1 MAGFSDFDISPNLVQ
16 ALEKQGLTKPFEVQ
30 VETIPEAILGKD
42 ICCRAPTGSGKT
54 LAFGL
59 PLLARSKKATSKRP
73 TSLVLTPTRELAEQI
88 RNVLSPLAK
97 SIDRD
102 VISIYGG
109 TSYQPQLRGLKNGVD
124 IVVACPGRLLDLLD
138 RNSLSL
144 ENVDVVVVDEADRM
158 ADMGFIK
165 PLRSIL
171 DKCSTKCQTIL
182 FSATLDNEVSEIVR
196 VYQKNPVNISVGPKD
211 ISIDDMQHLFWSM
224 KNHGKTT
231 IAVEIISK
239 CGRSMLFCR
248 TRAGVDKLG
257 KKMYESGVSNST
269 LHGGLSQGQRD
280 RAMKEFSSG
289 KSIAL
294 ICTDVAA
301 RGIDIEGVNCVIHY
315 DPPENGKA
323 YKHRSGRTARAGSAG
338 LVVSLVQKS
347 QQKPY
352 AQIQREVGID
362 YRFKSPDIGS
372 LPQLDFEPGELNK
385 KGNPNKSRGS
395 SRRRRGGSSRRG
407 RGGPPKRGR
416 GGPPKRSGGGP
427 PKKSRGPPSKRSGG
441 GPPKKSRGPPPK
453 RSGGGPPKKGAGQRN
468 NNRTNRN
475 KN

>member
-1 MAGFSDFDISPNLVQ
+1 VAGFSDFDISPNLVQ

-54 LAFGL
+54 LAFGI
-59 PLLARSKKATSKRP
+59 PLLERSKKATSRHP
-73 TSLVLTPTRELAEQI
+73 TSLILTPTRELAEQI

-97 SIDRD
+97 SVDRD

-124 IVVACPGRLLDLLD
+124 VVVACPGRLIDLLD

-144 ENVDVVVVDEADRM
+144 DHVDLVVVDEADRM

-165 PLRSIL
+165 PVRTIL
-171 DKCSTKCQTIL
+171 SKCSKKCQTIL

-196 VYQKNPVNISVGPKD
+196 LYLKNPVNIGVGPKD
-211 ISIDDMQHLFWSM
+211 ISIDSMQHLFWSM
-224 KNHGKTT
+224 KDHGKVT
-231 IAVEIISK
+231 IAVEVISK

-280 RAMKEFSSG
+280 RSMKEFSSG

-315 DPPENGKA
+315 DPPEDGKA
-323 YKHRSGRTARAGSAG
+323 YKHRSGRTARAGSDG
-338 LVVSLVQKS
+338 LVISFVQKS
-347 QQKPY
+347 QQKSY
-352 AQIQREVGID
+352 AQIQKQVGIN

-395 SRRRRGGSSRRG
+395 KRRRSG
-407 RGGPPKRGR
+407 RGGPPR
-416 GGPPKRSGGGP
+416 RSGGG
-427 PKKSRGPPSKRSGG
+427 GPPRRSGG
-441 GPPKKSRGPPPK
+441 GGPPR
-453 RSGGGPPKKGAGQRN
+453 RSGGGGPPRRSGGGGPPRRSGGGGKRN
-468 NNRTNRN
+468 NNRS

>member
-1 MAGFSDFDISPNLVQ
+1 VAGFSDFDISPNLVQ

-30 VETIPEAILGKD
+30 VETIPEAMLGKD

-59 PLLARSKKATSKRP
+59 PLLERSKKAKSKHP
-73 TSLVLTPTRELAEQI
+73 TSLILTPTRELAEQI

-97 SIDRD
+97 SVDRD

-109 TSYQPQLRGLKNGVD
+109 TPYQPQLRGLKNGVD

-138 RNSLSL
+138 RDSLSL
-144 ENVDVVVVDEADRM
+144 EHVDVVVVDEADRM

-165 PLRSIL
+165 PVRSIL
-171 DKCSTKCQTIL
+171 DKCSKKCQTVM

-196 VYQKNPVNISVGPKD
+196 RYQKNPVNIRVGPED
-211 ISIDDMQHLFWSM
+211 IGIESMRHLFWTM
-224 KNHGKTT
+224 KDHGKVT
-231 IAVEIISK
+231 IAVEVINK

-248 TRAGVDKLG
+248 TRRGVDKLG
-257 KKMYESGVSNST
+257 KKMYEAGISNSV
-269 LHGGLSQGQRD
+269 LHGGLKQGQRD
-280 RAMKEFSSG
+280 RSMKEFGSG

-301 RGIDIEGVNCVIHY
+301 RGIDIEGVNCIIHY

-323 YKHRSGRTARAGSAG
+323 YKHRSGRTARAGSEG
-338 LVVSLVQKS
+338 LVVSFVQKS
-347 QQKPY
+347 QQREYGK
-352 AQIQREVGID
+352 IQREAGID

-385 KGNPNKSRGS
+385 KGNSNKGRG
-395 SRRRRGGSSRRG
+395 SRRRRRDGPPRRG
-407 RGGPPKRGR
+407 KGGPPRRGKGGPPRRGKGGPPRRGKGRSSKKRGR
-416 GGPPKRSGGGP
+416 RSSKKR
-427 PKKSRGPPSKRSGG
+427 
-441 GPPKKSRGPPPK
+441 
-453 RSGGGPPKKGAGQRN
+453 
-468 NNRTNRN
+468 
-475 KN
+475 

>member
-54 LAFGL
+54 LAFGI
-59 PLLARSKKATSKRP
+59 PLLERSKKATSRHP
-73 TSLVLTPTRELAEQI
+73 TSLILTPTRELAEQI

-97 SIDRD
+97 SVDRD

-124 IVVACPGRLLDLLD
+124 VVVACPGRLIDLLD

-144 ENVDVVVVDEADRM
+144 DHVDLVVVDEADRM

-165 PLRSIL
+165 PVRTIL
-171 DKCSTKCQTIL
+171 SKCSKKCQTIL

-196 VYQKNPVNISVGPKD
+196 LYLKNPVNIGVGPKD
-211 ISIDDMQHLFWSM
+211 ISIDSMQHLFWSM
-224 KNHGKTT
+224 KDHGKVT
-231 IAVEIISK
+231 IAVEVISK

-257 KKMYESGVSNST
+257 KKMYESGVSHST

-280 RAMKEFSSG
+280 RSMKEFSSG

-315 DPPENGKA
+315 DPPEDGKA
-323 YKHRSGRTARAGSAG
+323 YKHRSGRTARAGSDG
-338 LVVSLVQKS
+338 LVISFVQKS
-347 QQKPY
+347 QQKSY
-352 AQIQREVGID
+352 AQIQKQVGIS

-395 SRRRRGGSSRRG
+395 KRRRSG
-407 RGGPPKRGR
+407 RGGPPR
-416 GGPPKRSGGGP
+416 RSGGG
-427 PKKSRGPPSKRSGG
+427 GPPRRSGG
-441 GPPKKSRGPPPK
+441 GGPPR
-453 RSGGGPPKKGAGQRN
+453 RSGGGGKRN
-468 NNRTNRN
+468 NNRS